1 MRQWGRNDKRIS
13 KTEIYELFDG
23 SQRINNAAS
32 DASEY
37 LRRHHCRNMV
47 GNPRRM
53 GNDRNRAGF
62 SHRRAFLPLYP
73 AGIKH
78 ACSRPHASVPRKIKN
93 PILQAPF
100 AAIGAS
106 VTLAVMVAWCYLCMF
121 LLLQDAA
128 SSSIFPLLLWTY
140 GAVTGPFVFMAQK
153 DQQAGGGNEYSLL
166 ALFFYQIGFI
176 INMVIIGFFDFDI
189 EETLPVFVGVMA
201 VAMLVQVIV
210 MIAQTKAQAR
220 YSSML

>member
-1 MRQWGRNDKRIS
+1 MI
-13 KTEIYELFDG
+13 
-23 SQRINNAAS
+23 
-32 DASEY
+32 SEY
-37 LRRHHCRNMV
+37 QKLKFMNFLTEASALIM
-47 GNPRRM
+47 
-53 GNDRNRAGF
+53 
-62 SHRRAFLPLYP
+62 LPLMLLNTFGGII
-73 AGIKH
+73 AGIWL
-78 ACSRPHASVPRKIKN
+78 AILGEWGTIGTGLVLAIGGPFFLSIPLGLSMLVLVPMLQFLEKIKN

-121 LLLQDAA
+121 LLLEDAT

-140 GAVTGPFVFMAQK
+140 GAVTGPFVYMAQK